1 MATLSLSTP
10 SMTPP
15 REPANEESE
24 GSSRWKRLP
33 YWLRQSDEH
42 PMVQTHPGQIVEGMG
57 SLIKSLRDIRS
68 PSPSVGEFSRF
79 SSQPATPDAAA
90 HGQSSQ
96 QPAYLYPP
104 PPGQISQQPV
114 YSHPLSPPQFY
125 HPSHP
130 FPPPPFYHPLWVPAT
145 PTHQQV
151 PHTPTKPP
159 PPPQNNPPPS
169 SDRSGDQRREYQ
181 PVFPIVTLINRATD
195 IEPLIISVTFPV
207 DSNMIGGP
215 PSTEGAC
222 LWDTTKTFH
231 EFLTEMR
238 KKMRLDKDAPLGYKF
253 SADRQKDPIR
263 KLSTVEDYNFAMEEI
278 QKKIRNARTKEHRL
292 VLHNPVSTPP
302 TFRVRTRLE

>member
-1 MATLSLSTP
+1 MANLLNNRHTCIRLHPAKFLNSQCTHIRFHHLNST
-10 SMTPP
+10 TP
-15 REPANEESE
+15 RIRFRHLHSIILC
-24 GSSRWKRLP
+24 GS
-33 YWLRQSDEH
+33 
-42 PMVQTHPGQIVEGMG
+42 
-57 SLIKSLRDIRS
+57 
-68 PSPSVGEFSRF
+68 
-79 SSQPATPDAAA
+79 
-90 HGQSSQ
+90 
-96 QPAYLYPP
+96 PP
-104 PPGQISQQPV
+104 PQPTNK
-114 YSHPLSPPQFY
+114 SPTL
-125 HPSHP
+125 
-130 FPPPPFYHPLWVPAT
+130 PPNR
-145 PTHQQV
+145 
-151 PHTPTKPP
+151 P

-302 TFRVRTRLE
+302 TFRVRTHLE